1 MGLAAAAG
9 LGLDYLNGV
18 FNRQQ
23 LLRRTPVTR
32 PAGDALQ
39 ALGNGLEKRIDDIGS
54 GRKLNAVDLKTNVPP
69 EGISPFNPMVNVN
82 DYAGNKI
89 NPDTGNHAIA
99 INPNV
104 DEAYLAHELGH
115 IASRHTD
122 IGELVRTLRDNPKL
136 RNVLLA
142 SAATTPFLAAAL
154 EPGDNDLD
162 TSIALASVSA
172 LPTLIDEG
180 LATKNGLAIM
190 DLAGRRASLGQRGKM
205 AAGFMSYLAPAI
217 VAGAG
222 GNYLGNLVDSDPSGL

>member
-23 LLRRTPVTR
+23 LLRRTPATR
-32 PAGDALQ
+32 PAGAALE
-39 ALGNGLEKRIDDIGS
+39 ALDVGLEKRIDDIGR
-54 GRKLNAVDLKTNVPP
+54 GRKPMTIDLKENIPPDDANIFNPVVDLNPYASNATNL
-69 EGISPFNPMVNVN
+69 N
-82 DYAGNKI
+82 
-89 NPDTGNHAIA
+89 TGNPVVQ

-122 IGELVRTLRDNPKL
+122 IGELVRTLRHNPKL
-136 RNVLLA
+136 KNALLA
-142 SAATTPFLAAAL
+142 SAATTPFLAAAF